1 MKKTKEK
8 ILDLFESLSIILTGF
23 SKADIESTGL
33 LQTYFDTIE
42 NELGAAHFENLL
54 STFQKIKINNSEEPS
69 SSESRQITDLMD
81 NPEFKH
87 HIGQVIQLWYLGEWV
102 VSPYSDLNYIVS
114 SKSYLEGLVWKAIAA
129 HPMGGKQP
137 GYATWGFPPQTFS
150 SKPETN
156 R

>member
-8 ILDLFESLSIILTGF
+8 LLYAFENLSIILTGF
-23 SKADIESTGL
+23 SRADIESTGL
-33 LQTYFDTIE
+33 LQTYFDTIV
-42 NELGAAHFENLL
+42 NELGSTYFENLL
-54 STFQKIKINNSEEPS
+54 SIFQKIKTNNPEQPS
-69 SSESRQITDLMD
+69 IQEIRQIKDLMD
-81 NPEFKH
+81 NAEFKQ
-87 HIGQVIQLWYLGEWV
+87 HIDQIIQLWYLGEWV
-102 VSPYSDLNYIVS
+102 VTPYSDKNYIIS
-114 SKSYLEGLVWKAIAA
+114 SQTYLEGLIWKAIAA